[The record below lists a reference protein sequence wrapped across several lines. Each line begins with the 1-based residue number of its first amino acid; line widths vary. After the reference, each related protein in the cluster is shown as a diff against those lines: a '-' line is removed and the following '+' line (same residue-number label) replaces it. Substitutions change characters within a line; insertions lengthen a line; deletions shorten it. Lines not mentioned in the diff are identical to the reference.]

1 MWKSAADGKRGLA
14 LGHDAE
20 VGVRAEL
27 GGDSKWLLLLLLP
40 LPLPPLPPELLP
52 LEPEAAAAA
61 AAAAW
66 LCAFW

>member
-1 MWKSAADGKRGLA
+1 MWKSAADAKRGLA

-40 LPLPPLPPELLP
+40 LPPLPPELLP

-61 AAAAW
+61 AAAA
-66 LCAFW
+66 A